1 MIKKLIAIAMAAA
14 LPACAFSACSSGNDN
29 PSASSQQSKASG
41 TVQPQ
46 KAVQSTDNYRNFYQ
60 IFVYS
65 FCDSNG
71 DDVGDIPGIVSKLDY
86 LNDGDPEKGDD
97 LGIDG
102 IWLTPIA
109 KSVSYHKYSVED
121 YCSIDEEF
129 GTMEDFEKLIAEC
142 KKRGINVITDLVVNH
157 SSNRHE
163 WFVKACEEINQGNP
177 DGYAKYYHIV
187 KEDDKTTGDKYYPIQ
202 GTDYYYEANF
212 SDTMPELNLSNPDVR
227 AEIKKIMKF
236 WLDKGVA
243 GFRLDAIKYYDTG
256 GDDGK
261 DFCKW
266 ITDTAHELK
275 KDSYIIGEN
284 YSGTGQIS
292 DWYSTGIDSQFNFPM
307 SSAIGDYVNTTRT
320 GNVKKL
326 YSTMQ
331 SWQKNIRSKNKNA
344 IDSPFLSNHDM
355 ARSAAYLV
363 GNLESEKLA
372 AMLYMLSP
380 GTPYI
385 YYGEELGL
393 LGSDKDNDGTYRLPM
408 PWEGDEWDKILIP
421 NTSVES
427 AEDYI
432 VTTVKDAQ
440 KDENS
445 LFKTYQQLIKLKLQN
460 PEIARGTITKVIETG
475 ENYAAG
481 YVIEYDG
488 KKVVIFCNADKTE
501 SFSGEISKSDC
512 GYSGIAG
519 QVTARSAGDSEQAKL
534 EGSTLTVPP
543 MTAVILR

>member
-14 LPACAFSACSSGNDN
+14 LSVCAFSACSTDNNNTSSSSQNTSSGN
-29 PSASSQQSKASG
+29 
-41 TVQPQ
+41 VQPQ
-46 KAVQSTDNYRNFYQ
+46 KAVQSADNYRNFYQ
-60 IFVYS
+60 IFVNS
-65 FCDSNG
+65 FCDSN
-71 DDVGDIPGIVSKLDY
+71 DDSVGDIPGIISKLDY

-97 LGIDG
+97 IGIDG

-109 KSVSYHKYSVED
+109 KSSSYHKYDVED
-121 YCSIDEEF
+121 YCSIDPDF

-142 KKRGINVITDLVVNH
+142 NKRGINVITDLVVNH
-157 SSNRHE
+157 SSNKHE
-163 WFVKACEEINQGNP
+163 WFVKACEEVKQGNF

-187 KEDDKTTGDKYYPIQ
+187 KEEDKTTGYRLIE
-202 GTDYYYEANF
+202 GTNYYYEANF

-236 WLDKGVA
+236 WFDKGVS

-266 ITDTAHELK
+266 ISDTAHELK
-275 KDSYIIGEN
+275 KDSYIVGEN
-284 YSGTGQIS
+284 WSGTGQIS

-307 SSAIGDYVNTTRT
+307 SSAIGDYVTTVRT

-326 YSTMQ
+326 YTTMQ

-355 ARSAAYLV
+355 VRSAAYLV
-363 GNLESEKLA
+363 KNLENEKLA

-385 YYGEELGL
+385 YYGEELGI

-408 PWEGDEWDKILIP
+408 PWEGDELDKINVP
-421 NTSVES
+421 NIVGITS
-427 AEDYI
+427 AEDYV

-440 KDENS
+440 KDDNS
-445 LFKTYQQLIKLKLQN
+445 LLKTYQQIIKLKLQN
-460 PEIARGTITKVIETG
+460 PEIARGTITKVIETS
-475 ENYAAG
+475 ESYAAG
-481 YVIEYDG
+481 YVTEYDG
-488 KKVVIFCNADKTE
+488 NKIIVFCNADKTE
-501 SFSGEISKSDC
+501 TFSGEISKSDC
-512 GYSGIAG
+512 DYSGIAG
-519 QVTARSAGDSEQAKL
+519 QVTARDVTDSEQAKL
-534 EGSTLTVPP
+534 EGTTITVPP

>member
-14 LPACAFSACSSGNDN
+14 LSACAFSACSSGDDN
-29 PSASSQQSKASG
+29 SSASSQSTSSG

-60 IFVYS
+60 IFVNS

-71 DDVGDIPGIVSKLDY
+71 DSVGDIPGIISKLDY
-86 LNDGDPEKGDD
+86 LNDGEPEKGDD

-109 KSVSYHKYSVED
+109 KSSSYHKYNVED
-121 YCSIDEEF
+121 YCSIDPDF
-129 GTMEDFEKLIAEC
+129 GTMADFEKFIAEC
-142 KKRGINVITDLVVNH
+142 NKRGINVITDLVVNH
-157 SSNRHE
+157 SSNKHE
-163 WFVKACEEINQGNP
+163 WFEKACEEIKQGNL

-187 KEDDKTTGDKYYPIQ
+187 KEEDKTTGYYLIQ

-236 WLDKGVA
+236 WFDKGVA

-261 DFCKW
+261 EFCKW
-266 ITDTAHELK
+266 LCDTAHELK
-275 KDSYIIGEN
+275 KDSYIVGEN
-284 YSGTGQIS
+284 WSGTTQIS
-292 DWYSTGIDSQFNFPM
+292 EWYQSGIDSQFNFPM
-307 SSAIGDYVNTTRT
+307 SSAIGDYVTTVRT

-326 YSTMQ
+326 YTTMQ
-331 SWQKNIRSKNKNA
+331 SWQKKIQAKNKNA

-355 ARSAAYLV
+355 VRSAASLV
-363 GNLESEKLA
+363 NNLENEKLA
-372 AMLYMLSP
+372 AMFYMFSP

-385 YYGEELGL
+385 YYGEEVGM

-408 PWEGDEWDKILIP
+408 PWEGNEFDEINVPGVVGI
-421 NTSVES
+421 TS
-427 AEDYI
+427 EDDYV

-440 KDENS
+440 KDDNS
-445 LFKTYQQLIKLKLQN
+445 LFKTYQQIIKLKLQN
-460 PEIARGTITKVIETG
+460 PEIARGTITKIIETS

-488 KKVVIFCNADKTE
+488 KKIIVFCNADKTE
-501 SFSGEISKSDC
+501 TFSGEVSKSDC
-512 GYSGIAG
+512 DYSGIAG
-519 QVTARSAGDSEQAKL
+519 QVTARDVNDSTQAKL
-534 EGSTLTVPP
+534 EASTLTVPP
-543 MTAVILR
+543 MTVVILR

>member
-1 MIKKLIAIAMAAA
+1 MFK
-14 LPACAFSACSSGNDN
+14 
-29 PSASSQQSKASG
+29 
-41 TVQPQ
+41 
-46 KAVQSTDNYRNFYQ
+46 
-60 IFVYS
+60 
-65 FCDSNG
+65 
-71 DDVGDIPGIVSKLDY
+71 
-86 LNDGDPEKGDD
+86 
-97 LGIDG
+97 
-102 IWLTPIA
+102 
-109 KSVSYHKYSVED
+109 
-121 YCSIDEEF
+121 
-129 GTMEDFEKLIAEC
+129 
-142 KKRGINVITDLVVNH
+142 
-157 SSNRHE
+157 
-163 WFVKACEEINQGNP
+163 
-177 DGYAKYYHIV
+177 
-187 KEDDKTTGDKYYPIQ
+187 
-202 GTDYYYEANF
+202 
-212 SDTMPELNLSNPDVR
+212 
-227 AEIKKIMKF
+227 
-236 WLDKGVA
+236 
-243 GFRLDAIKYYDTG
+243 
-256 GDDGK
+256 
-261 DFCKW
+261 
-266 ITDTAHELK
+266 
-275 KDSYIIGEN
+275 
-284 YSGTGQIS
+284 
-292 DWYSTGIDSQFNFPM
+292 
-307 SSAIGDYVNTTRT
+307 
-320 GNVKKL
+320 
-326 YSTMQ
+326 
-331 SWQKNIRSKNKNA
+331 KNIRSKNKNA

-385 YYGEELGL
+385 YYGEELGM